1 VQPRYLSAESMALVL
16 TDPDTDQAIDV
27 QKIARLGVT
36 PTTRRARAGARYGSP
51 YGLEQDRVSRR
62 VGL

>member
-1 VQPRYLSAESMALVL
+1 MALVL